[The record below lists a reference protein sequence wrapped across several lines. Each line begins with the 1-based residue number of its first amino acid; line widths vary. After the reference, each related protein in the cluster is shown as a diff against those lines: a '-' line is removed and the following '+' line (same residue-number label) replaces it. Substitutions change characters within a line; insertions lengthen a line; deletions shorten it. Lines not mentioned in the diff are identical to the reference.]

1 VSALSTESQQL
12 NRSLQ
17 SHIVNARGKPGDEGG
32 GEPKIWRADCT
43 FIIRKIKTFFA
54 QLLNEIAQNQ
64 AIFESANF
72 FGLAQNFSVVAQ
84 NFEL

>member
-1 VSALSTESQQL
+1 MNCPVRKNEC
-12 NRSLQ
+12 R
-17 SHIVNARGKPGDEGG
+17 VV
-32 GEPKIWRADCT
+32 WRADCT

-54 QLLNEIAQNQ
+54 QLFNEIAQNQ

-72 FGLAQNFSVVAQ
+72 FGLAQNFSVVPQ